1 MTTKVPARMVASD
14 VASLANLTTVVNAL
28 LPVGSILPF
37 AGASAPANVTV
48 AGVTLEFALCR
59 GQAVSRTTYAALFT
73 ALGTAFGAG
82 DGSTTFNLP
91 DYRGRVILGKD
102 DMGGSAANRVTNA
115 ISGITG
121 TLLGGAG
128 GDERMHGHTHVVTDP
143 GHTHLIS
150 PPSAS
155 DVTSSGSTATGAGGA
170 ETVTPYSSGSATTG
184 ITLGTEGAGASQNMP
199 PAQVAN
205 VLIRLR

>member
-14 VASLANLTTVVNAL
+14 VASLANLATVINAV

-73 ALGTAFGAG
+73 ALDTAFGVG

-102 DMGGSAANRVTNA
+102 DMGGTAANRVTNA

-121 TLLGGAG
+121 TLLGGVG
-128 GDERMHGHTHVVTDP
+128 GDQRMHGHTHTVTDP
-143 GHTHLIS
+143 GHTHTVQSRQDDTPNTGIAAGANS
-150 PPSAS
+150 VAGSE
-155 DVTSSGSTATGAGGA
+155 TTGSS
-170 ETVTPYSSGSATTG
+170 TTG